1 MVCTEQKV
9 LQSPQQSELYQLFQ
23 SSAVNIVYL
32 TAKGQSCLIGHSIS
46 VAQQSKQTS
55 FIAQF
60 PKFCTS
66 AILSC
71 HSIQAFNCLCLKVSK
86 SSTTLT
92 KSPDANSPR
101 LGGRYGAPISEVR
114 RSSIQNIHIQSVIKW
129 ATTYKQSPW
138 TYQEL
143 VNGRSNNNNI
153 QQQKLCT
160 LSQPEHT

>member
-1 MVCTEQKV
+1 MLRLLHC
-9 LQSPQQSELYQLFQ
+9 Y
-23 SSAVNIVYL
+23 I
-32 TAKGQSCLIGHSIS
+32 LIPLLES
-46 VAQQSKQTS
+46 VTTFRSNLVRRSWKLMHAIYIFGGPQTS

-60 PKFCTS
+60 PKLCTS
-66 AILSC
+66 AISSSHL
-71 HSIQAFNCLCLKVSK
+71 IQAFNCLCLKVSK
-86 SSTTLT
+86 SSSTLT